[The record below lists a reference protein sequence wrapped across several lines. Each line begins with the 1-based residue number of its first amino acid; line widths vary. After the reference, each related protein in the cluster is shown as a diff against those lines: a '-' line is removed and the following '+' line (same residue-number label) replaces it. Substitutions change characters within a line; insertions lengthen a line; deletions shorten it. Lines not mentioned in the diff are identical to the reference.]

1 MFLSGGCSTV
11 RAVTVE
17 YRRTY
22 RLTPDGYRSRYGL
35 PPAESLTAPGIAV
48 AKAAEGRARYVA
60 DGGHAGL
67 ATAWGVTEHGL
78 VDALTRQAT
87 ALALRNGLEITV
99 TGLATRLPLP
109 SRAEEQA
116 YRIALEAVHNAVK
129 HADAAS
135 IHVVVTDIDDA
146 VAITVTDNVCGFD
159 PTPPRPGHL
168 GLTSMRER
176 AGQIGADLQIST
188 SPGSGSAIRLTVPVS
203 ANDR

>member
-87 ALALRNGLEITV
+87 ALALRNGLEITSP
-99 TGLATRLPLP
+99 ARLPGYRCP
-109 SRAEEQA
+109 RGPRSRPT
-116 YRIALEAVHNAVK
+116 
-129 HADAAS
+129 AS
-135 IHVVVTDIDDA
+135 RWRRCTA
-146 VAITVTDNVCGFD
+146 RSST
-159 PTPPRPGHL
+159 PTPP
-168 GLTSMRER
+168 
-176 AGQIGADLQIST
+176 AST
-188 SPGSGSAIRLTVPVS
+188 SS
-203 ANDR
+203 